1 MFFTLD
7 FDLHTGFTWLGTG
20 ALAPRHLSSR
30 FINQQTAAPELLTRD
45 QSLVSDMFFSL
56 WANSYP
62 EQVGG
67 SFHSFLVFLD
77 KPNPVPKADAK
88 RSRPDRRRR
97 RGSRL
102 VPRHRGRS
110 VDSCLRQRCLSFP
123 LTFSASLLP
132 DPFRF
137 FAPLQLDAVR
147 KLYDILLVKDPYLC
161 PDPFPLAAPPPE
173 SHTRA
178 PCANDGCLFSTSM
191 TPFPHPSILSYPSA
205 PPPRPWWSP
214 TRGKKPPVTMADV
227 EHKFDPWKV
236 ASVRE
241 YEDKW
246 AGVPGGWPSDKWW
259 TEKGSWHLAVDGKGH
274 LTCWESW
281 RREFY
286 LFSDVFFPLF
296 AAFGC

>member
-1 MFFTLD
+1 MPN
-7 FDLHTGFTWLGTG
+7 DLVPIDVEGGEVGWSRGTG
-20 ALAPRHLSSR
+20 VDQWTVVYANVVCPFPSPFPPR
-30 FINQQTAAPELLTRD
+30 
-45 QSLVSDMFFSL
+45 FSL
-56 WANSYP
+56 TP
-62 EQVGG
+62 
-67 SFHSFLVFLD
+67 FVF
-77 KPNPVPKADAK
+77 
-88 RSRPDRRRR
+88 SRP
-97 RGSRL
+97 
-102 VPRHRGRS
+102 P
-110 VDSCLRQRCLSFP
+110 
-123 LTFSASLLP
+123 
-132 DPFRF
+132 
-137 FAPLQLDAVR
+137 QLDAVR

-286 LFSDVFFPLF
+286 LFSGVFPPSSRRLVADASWPFFQLQRSRTTL
-296 AAFGC
+296 A